1 VRGSG
6 GEESDSSPRNLD
18 HTRRANLK
26 RELASVGPRWSSA
39 NLPAEF
45 SQQYGRLVQEMRD
58 AQQRTLTP
66 GERRALALLIR
77 ALRNLLDS
85 DPVAD

>member
-1 VRGSG
+1 VPSSG
-6 GEESDSSPRNLD
+6 GEGSDSSRQKLN
-18 HTRRANLK
+18 HTRPANLE
-26 RELASVGPRWSSA
+26 RELASLAPTWSSA

-58 AQQRTLTP
+58 AQRRTLTR

-77 ALRNLLDS
+77 ALRNLLES
-85 DPVAD
+85 DEVAD